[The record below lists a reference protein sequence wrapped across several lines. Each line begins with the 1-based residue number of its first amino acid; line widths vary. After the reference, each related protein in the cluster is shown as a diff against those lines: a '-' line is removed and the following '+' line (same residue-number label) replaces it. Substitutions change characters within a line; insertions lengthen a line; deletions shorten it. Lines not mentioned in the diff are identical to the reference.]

1 MLGSSIKYAEK
12 VKESRQVEKIKKVLV
27 DQASE
32 FIPSYYAVLYYGKDF
47 LGGLLEP
54 EEYRKRWDREEV
66 IKTHSFISRKI
77 RKCFGD
83 IPLYWFINRH
93 KDYEDPEGNCKK
105 GSFHT
110 DLYIGEIPD
119 EVIEDPSPA
128 LLPLFYKEDQSGI
141 PINMREVGIEAL
153 KQLLLEACIREAKWV
168 GKHPNSVK
176 LRSILIEEF
185 SQTFD
190 YGLKD
195 ITKLDDFTQIVDWKN
210 SSFYKSI
217 SRSSS
222 SN

>member
-47 LGGLLEP
+47 LGSLLEP

-105 GSFHT
+105 GSFHS

-168 GKHPNSVK
+168 GRHPNSVK
-176 LRSILIEEF
+176 LQSFPIEEF

-190 YGLKD
+190 YALED
-195 ITKLDDFTQIVDWKN
+195 ITNLDDFNQIVDWKN
-210 SSFYKSI
+210 SSFYKVI

>member
-1 MLGSSIKYAEK
+1 MVG
-12 VKESRQVEKIKKVLV
+12 KI
-27 DQASE
+27 
-32 FIPSYYAVLYYGKDF
+32 DF

-66 IKTHSFISRKI
+66 IKTHSFIRRKI

-105 GSFHT
+105 GSFHS

-119 EVIEDPSPA
+119 EIIEDPSPA

-210 SSFYKSI
+210 SSFYKVI

>member
-168 GKHPNSVK
+168 GRHPNSVK

-210 SSFYKSI
+210 SSFYKVI